1 MYIKCEYCKTSI
13 ERLLSEHGNDSFQIT
28 IHWSTY
34 IINIHTY
41 TISWI
46 YFTTFQCV
54 DLKKKKFDFW
64 CFSAT
69 FNNISAISMANSFS
83 VGGSQEYPERTT
95 NHGQATGKLYHL
107 RLRVECTLF
116 NSPSQM
122 PRELLPSLGVRR
134 PSVVRS
140 KLSHLNLRLRSHWT
154 NCNQILLEWSLV
166 GPPSKI
172 VSGDPDFQPI
182 WPLS

>member
-1 MYIKCEYCKTSI
+1 MYIKCDYCKTSI

-28 IHWSTY
+28 IHCSTLK
-34 IINIHTY
+34 H

-107 RLRVECTLF
+107 RLRVECALF
-116 NSPSQM
+116 SSPGQR
-122 PRELLPSLGVRR
+122 PGELLPSLCVRR
-134 PSVVRS
+134 TVVNF
-140 KLSHLNLRLRSHWT
+140 H
-154 NCNQILLEWSLV
+154 I
-166 GPPSKI
+166 
-172 VSGDPDFQPI
+172 
-182 WPLS
+182 